1 MLKMDKLINKIL
13 TRGVEEIIPKEEF
26 IENLNKNKNLRLK
39 MGFDP
44 SAPDIHLGHSVGL
57 RKLRQLQDLG
67 HTVVLIVADWTAQ
80 IGDPSGRSDTRPML
94 TYDEVKYNAETYLK
108 QFFKIVDKSKTEIRW
123 QSEWY
128 GEFKLKNIINLTSK
142 FTIAQ
147 FLARDDFSKRFKAN
161 HPITITEFLYPILQ
175 AYDSVVI
182 KSDVEFGGTDQKF
195 NLLVG
200 RDLQQKENQKPQQCF
215 LVQIIPGTD
224 GKRKMSKSLNNYI
237 GVTESPAEIYG
248 KLMSIPDDLVKLYML
263 CLTDI
268 KDSLISDFENSLNDS
283 NGNPMEYK
291 KLLAHDIVTQYY
303 NAEDANLAEEHFRK
317 SVQEKI
323 VTYERIQIDIND
335 FKTDEKLSKL
345 LINKNIVSSNS
356 EFKRLLKQNGVKLNG
371 GLISEDVLISKINS
385 DDKISIGKRTN
396 IQIII

>member
-1 MLKMDKLINKIL
+1 MNEKINNII
-13 TRGVEEIIPKEEF
+13 TRGVEEIIPEHEF
-26 IENLNKNKNLRLK
+26 IDSIQKKNKLRLK

-44 SAPDIHLGHSVGL
+44 SAPDIHLGHAVGL

-94 TYDEVKYNAETYLK
+94 TYEQVRYNAESYLK

-128 GEFKLKNIINLTSK
+128 GKFKLENIINLTSK

-147 FLARDDFSKRFKAN
+147 FLARDDFAKRFKSN
-161 HPITITEFLYPILQ
+161 HPITLTEFLYPILQ

-237 GVTESPAEIYG
+237 GVTESPFEIYG
-248 KLMSIPDDLVKLYML
+248 KLMSIPDELIKLYML

-268 KDSLISDFENSLNDS
+268 DNNIISEFELSMKNKS
-283 NGNPMEYK
+283 NNLMDYK
-291 KLLAHDIVTQYY
+291 KLLANDIVTQYHSV
-303 NAEDANLAEEHFRK
+303 EDANQAADFFKE
-317 SVQEKI
+317 SVQDKNI
-323 VTYERIQIDIND
+323 TFN
-335 FKTDEKLSKL
+335 KTNFNLNNFESDEKLGKMLFSQ
-345 LINKNIVSSNS
+345 NIVSSNS

-371 GLISEDVLISKINS
+371 KILSEDILISKLKNN
-385 DDKISIGKRTN
+385 DKISIGKRKN
-396 IQIII
+396 IQIIF

>member
-1 MLKMDKLINKIL
+1 MRKIISNIIN
-13 TRGVEEIIPKEEF
+13 RGVEEIIPKEEF
-26 IENLNKNKNLRLK
+26 LKSLDSNNNSRLK

-80 IGDPSGRSDTRPML
+80 IGDPSGKSDTRPML

-128 GEFKLKNIINLTSK
+128 GKFKLENIINLTSK
-142 FTIAQ
+142 FTVAQ
-147 FLARDDFSKRFKAN
+147 FLARDDFAKRFKSN
-161 HPITITEFLYPILQ
+161 NPITITEFLYPILQ

-224 GKRKMSKSLNNYI
+224 GKKKMSKSLNNYI
-237 GVTESPAEIYG
+237 GITEKPEEIYG
-248 KLMSIPDDLVKLYML
+248 KLMSIPDELIKLYML

-268 KDSLISDFENSLNDS
+268 ENDLIKEFENSLGNS
-283 NGNPMEYK
+283 NSNPMEYK
-291 KLLAHDIVTQYY
+291 KILAHDIVSQYHSTQKADKA
-303 NAEDANLAEEHFRK
+303 AEYFRQA
-317 SVQEKI
+317 VQEKN
-323 VTYERIQIDIND
+323 VTFEQVKFEINNIQP
-335 FKTDEKLSKL
+335 DEKLSKL
-345 LINKNIVSSNS
+345 LISKNFVSSNS

-371 GLISEDVLISKINS
+371 NLITEDILISKIKNK
-385 DDKISIGKRTN
+385 DKLSIGKRKN

>member
-1 MLKMDKLINKIL
+1 MDKLINKIL

-94 TYDEVKYNAETYLK
+94 TYDEVKYNAESYLK

-237 GVTESPAEIYG
+237 GVTESPTEIYG

-371 GLISEDVLISKINS
+371 GLISEDLLISKINS

>member
-1 MLKMDKLINKIL
+1 MRKIITNIIN
-13 TRGVEEIIPKEEF
+13 RGVEEIIPKEEF
-26 IENLNKNKNLRLK
+26 LKSLDSNNNLRLK

-80 IGDPSGRSDTRPML
+80 IGDPSGKSDTRPML

-128 GEFKLKNIINLTSK
+128 GKFKLENIINLTSK
-142 FTIAQ
+142 FTVAQ
-147 FLARDDFSKRFKAN
+147 FLARDDFAKRFKSN
-161 HPITITEFLYPILQ
+161 NPITITEFLYPILQ

-224 GKRKMSKSLNNYI
+224 GKKKMSKSLNNYI
-237 GVTESPAEIYG
+237 GITEKPEEIYG
-248 KLMSIPDDLVKLYML
+248 KLMSIPDELIKLYML

-268 KDSLISDFENSLNDS
+268 ENDLIKEFENSLGNS
-283 NGNPMEYK
+283 NSNPMEYK
-291 KLLAHDIVTQYY
+291 KILAHDIVSQYHSTQKADKA
-303 NAEDANLAEEHFRK
+303 AEYFRQA
-317 SVQEKI
+317 VQEKN
-323 VTYERIQIDIND
+323 VTFEQVKFEINNIQP
-335 FKTDEKLSKL
+335 DEKLSKL
-345 LINKNIVSSNS
+345 LISKNFVSSNS

-371 GLISEDVLISKINS
+371 NLITEDLLISKIKNK
-385 DDKISIGKRTN
+385 DKLSIGKRKN

>member
-1 MLKMDKLINKIL
+1 MNEKINNII
-13 TRGVEEIIPKEEF
+13 TRGVEEIIPEHEF
-26 IENLNKNKNLRLK
+26 IDSIQKKNKLRLK

-44 SAPDIHLGHSVGL
+44 SAPDIHLGHAVGL

-94 TYDEVKYNAETYLK
+94 TYEQVRYNAESYLK

-128 GEFKLKNIINLTSK
+128 GKFKLENIINLTSK

-147 FLARDDFSKRFKAN
+147 FLARDDFAKRFKSN
-161 HPITITEFLYPILQ
+161 HPITLTEFLYPILQ

-237 GVTESPAEIYG
+237 GVTESPFEIYG
-248 KLMSIPDDLVKLYML
+248 KLMSIPDELIKLYML

-268 KDSLISDFENSLNDS
+268 DNNIISEFELSMKNQS
-283 NGNPMEYK
+283 NNLMDYK
-291 KLLAHDIVTQYY
+291 KLLANDIVTQYHSV
-303 NAEDANLAEEHFRK
+303 EDANQAADFFKE
-317 SVQEKI
+317 SVQDKNI
-323 VTYERIQIDIND
+323 TFN
-335 FKTDEKLSKL
+335 KTNFNLNNFESDEKLGKMLFSQ
-345 LINKNIVSSNS
+345 NIVSSNS

-371 GLISEDVLISKINS
+371 KILSEDILISKLKNN
-385 DDKISIGKRTN
+385 DKISIGKRKN
-396 IQIII
+396 IQIIF

>member
-1 MLKMDKLINKIL
+1 MRKIINNIIN
-13 TRGVEEIIPKEEF
+13 RGVEEIIPKEEF
-26 IENLNKNKNLRLK
+26 LKSLDSNNNLRLK

-80 IGDPSGRSDTRPML
+80 IGDPSGKSDTRPML

-128 GEFKLKNIINLTSK
+128 GKFKLENIINLTSK
-142 FTIAQ
+142 FTVAQ
-147 FLARDDFSKRFKAN
+147 FLARDDFAKRFKSN
-161 HPITITEFLYPILQ
+161 NPITITEFLYPILQ

-224 GKRKMSKSLNNYI
+224 GKKKMSKSLNNYI
-237 GVTESPAEIYG
+237 GITEKPEEIYG
-248 KLMSIPDDLVKLYML
+248 KLMSIPDELIKLYML

-268 KDSLISDFENSLNDS
+268 ENDLIKEFENSLGNS
-283 NGNPMEYK
+283 NSNPMEYK
-291 KLLAHDIVTQYY
+291 KILAHDIVSQYHSTQKADKA
-303 NAEDANLAEEHFRK
+303 AEYFRQA
-317 SVQEKI
+317 VQEKN
-323 VTYERIQIDIND
+323 VTFEQVKFEINNIQP
-335 FKTDEKLSKL
+335 DEKLSKL
-345 LINKNIVSSNS
+345 LISKNFVSSNS

-371 GLISEDVLISKINS
+371 NLITEDILISKIKNK
-385 DDKISIGKRTN
+385 DKLSIGKRKN

>member
-1 MLKMDKLINKIL
+1 MRKIITNIIN
-13 TRGVEEIIPKEEF
+13 RGVEEIIPKEEF
-26 IENLNKNKNLRLK
+26 LKSLDSNNNLRLK

-80 IGDPSGRSDTRPML
+80 IGDPSGKSDTRPML

-128 GEFKLKNIINLTSK
+128 GEFKLENIINLTSK
-142 FTIAQ
+142 FTVAQ
-147 FLARDDFSKRFKAN
+147 FLARDDFAKRFKSN
-161 HPITITEFLYPILQ
+161 NPITITEFLYPILQ

-224 GKRKMSKSLNNYI
+224 GKKKMSKSLNNYI
-237 GVTESPAEIYG
+237 GITEKPEEIYG
-248 KLMSIPDDLVKLYML
+248 KLMSIPDELIKLYML

-268 KDSLISDFENSLNDS
+268 ENDLIKEFENSLNDT
-283 NGNPMEYK
+283 NLNPMMYK
-291 KLLAHDIVTQYY
+291 KILAHDIVSQYH
-303 NAEDANLAEEHFRK
+303 NTKKADEAAEYFRQT
-317 SVQEKI
+317 VQEKN
-323 VTYERIQIDIND
+323 VTFEKVKFEIKNIQH
-335 FKTDEKLSKL
+335 DEKLSKL
-345 LINKNIVSSNS
+345 LISKNFVSSNS

-371 GLISEDVLISKINS
+371 NLISEDILISKIKNS
-385 DDKISIGKRTN
+385 DKLSIGKRIN

>member
-1 MLKMDKLINKIL
+1 MRKIINNIIN
-13 TRGVEEIIPKEEF
+13 RGVEEIIPKEEF
-26 IENLNKNKNLRLK
+26 LKSLDSNNNLRLK

-80 IGDPSGRSDTRPML
+80 IGDPSGKSDTRPML

-128 GEFKLKNIINLTSK
+128 GKFKLENIINLTSK
-142 FTIAQ
+142 FTVAQ
-147 FLARDDFSKRFKAN
+147 FLARDDFAKRFKSN
-161 HPITITEFLYPILQ
+161 NPITITEFLYPILQ

-224 GKRKMSKSLNNYI
+224 GKKKMSKSLNNYI
-237 GVTESPAEIYG
+237 GITEKPEEIYG
-248 KLMSIPDDLVKLYML
+248 KLMSIPDELIKLYML

-268 KDSLISDFENSLNDS
+268 ENDLIKEFENSLGNS
-283 NGNPMEYK
+283 NSNPMEYK
-291 KLLAHDIVTQYY
+291 KILAHDIVSQYHSTKKADKA
-303 NAEDANLAEEHFRK
+303 AEYFRQA
-317 SVQEKI
+317 VQEKN
-323 VTYERIQIDIND
+323 VTFDQVKFEINNMQP
-335 FKTDEKLSKL
+335 DEKLSKL
-345 LINKNIVSSNS
+345 LISKNFVSSNS

-371 GLISEDVLISKINS
+371 NLITEDILISKIKNK
-385 DDKISIGKRTN
+385 DKLSIGKRKN

>member
-1 MLKMDKLINKIL
+1 MRKIISNIIN
-13 TRGVEEIIPKEEF
+13 RGVEEIIPKEEF
-26 IENLNKNKNLRLK
+26 LKSIDSNNNLRLK

-80 IGDPSGRSDTRPML
+80 IGDPSGKSDTRPML

-128 GEFKLKNIINLTSK
+128 GKFKLENIINLTSK
-142 FTIAQ
+142 FTVAQ
-147 FLARDDFSKRFKAN
+147 FLARDDFAKRFKSN
-161 HPITITEFLYPILQ
+161 NPITITEFLYPILQ

-224 GKRKMSKSLNNYI
+224 GKKKMSKSLNNYI
-237 GVTESPAEIYG
+237 GITEKPEEIYG
-248 KLMSIPDDLVKLYML
+248 KLMSIPDELIKLYML

-268 KDSLISDFENSLNDS
+268 ENDLIKEFENSLGNS
-283 NGNPMEYK
+283 NSNPMEYK
-291 KLLAHDIVTQYY
+291 KILAHDIVSQYHSTQKADKA
-303 NAEDANLAEEHFRK
+303 AEYFRQA
-317 SVQEKI
+317 VQEKN
-323 VTYERIQIDIND
+323 VTFEQVKFEINNIQP
-335 FKTDEKLSKL
+335 DEKLSKL
-345 LINKNIVSSNS
+345 LISKNFVSSNS

-371 GLISEDVLISKINS
+371 NLITEDILISKIKNK
-385 DDKISIGKRTN
+385 DKLSIGKRKN

>member
-1 MLKMDKLINKIL
+1 MRKIISNIIN
-13 TRGVEEIIPKEEF
+13 RGVEEIIPKEEF
-26 IENLNKNKNLRLK
+26 LKSLDSNNNLRLK

-44 SAPDIHLGHSVGL
+44 SAPDIHLGHSVWL

-80 IGDPSGRSDTRPML
+80 IGDPSGKSDTRPML

-128 GEFKLKNIINLTSK
+128 GKFKLENIINLTSK
-142 FTIAQ
+142 FTVAQ
-147 FLARDDFSKRFKAN
+147 FLARDDFAKRFKSN
-161 HPITITEFLYPILQ
+161 NPITITEFLYPILQ

-224 GKRKMSKSLNNYI
+224 GKKKMSKSLNNYI
-237 GVTESPAEIYG
+237 GITEKPEEIYG
-248 KLMSIPDDLVKLYML
+248 KLMSIPDELIKLYML

-268 KDSLISDFENSLNDS
+268 ENDLIKEFENSLGNS
-283 NGNPMEYK
+283 NSNPMEYK
-291 KLLAHDIVTQYY
+291 KILAHDIVSQYHSTQKADKA
-303 NAEDANLAEEHFRK
+303 AEYFRQA
-317 SVQEKI
+317 VQEKN
-323 VTYERIQIDIND
+323 VTFEQVKFEINNIQP
-335 FKTDEKLSKL
+335 DEKLSKL
-345 LINKNIVSSNS
+345 LISKNFVSSNS

-371 GLISEDVLISKINS
+371 NLITEDLLISKIKNK
-385 DDKISIGKRTN
+385 DKLSIGKRKN

>member
-1 MLKMDKLINKIL
+1 MNEKINNII
-13 TRGVEEIIPKEEF
+13 TRGVEEIIPEHEF
-26 IENLNKNKNLRLK
+26 IDSIQKKNKLRLK

-44 SAPDIHLGHSVGL
+44 SAPDIHLGHAVGL

-94 TYDEVKYNAETYLK
+94 TYEQVRYNAESYLK

-128 GEFKLKNIINLTSK
+128 GKFKLENIINLTSK

-147 FLARDDFSKRFKAN
+147 FLARDDFAKRFKSN
-161 HPITITEFLYPILQ
+161 HPITLTEFLYPILQ

-237 GVTESPAEIYG
+237 GVTESPFEIYG
-248 KLMSIPDDLVKLYML
+248 KLMSIPDELIKLYML

-268 KDSLISDFENSLNDS
+268 DNNIISEFELSMKNQS
-283 NGNPMEYK
+283 NNLMDYK
-291 KLLAHDIVTQYY
+291 KLLANDIVTQYHSV
-303 NAEDANLAEEHFRK
+303 EDANQAADFFKE
-317 SVQEKI
+317 SVQDKNI
-323 VTYERIQIDIND
+323 TFN
-335 FKTDEKLSKL
+335 KTNFNLNNFESDEKLGKMLFSQ
-345 LINKNIVSSNS
+345 NIVSSNS

-371 GLISEDVLISKINS
+371 KILSEDILISKLNNN
-385 DDKISIGKRTN
+385 DKISIGKRKN
-396 IQIII
+396 IQIIF

>member
-1 MLKMDKLINKIL
+1 MDKLINKIL

-94 TYDEVKYNAETYLK
+94 TYDEVKYNAESYLK

>member
-1 MLKMDKLINKIL
+1 MRKIITNIIN
-13 TRGVEEIIPKEEF
+13 RGVEEIIPKEEF
-26 IENLNKNKNLRLK
+26 LKSLDSNNNLRLK

-80 IGDPSGRSDTRPML
+80 IGDPSGKSDTRPML

-128 GEFKLKNIINLTSK
+128 GKFKLENIINLTSK
-142 FTIAQ
+142 FTVAQ
-147 FLARDDFSKRFKAN
+147 FLARDDFAKRFKSN
-161 HPITITEFLYPILQ
+161 NPITITEFLYPILQ

-224 GKRKMSKSLNNYI
+224 GKKKMSKSLNNYI
-237 GVTESPAEIYG
+237 GITEKPEEIYG
-248 KLMSIPDDLVKLYML
+248 KLMSIPDELIKLYML

-268 KDSLISDFENSLNDS
+268 ENDLIKEFENSLNDT
-283 NGNPMEYK
+283 NLNPMMYK
-291 KLLAHDIVTQYY
+291 KILAHDIVSQYH
-303 NAEDANLAEEHFRK
+303 NTKKADEAAEYFRQT
-317 SVQEKI
+317 VQEKN
-323 VTYERIQIDIND
+323 VTFEKVKFEIKNIQH
-335 FKTDEKLSKL
+335 DEKLSKL
-345 LINKNIVSSNS
+345 LISKNFVSSNS

-371 GLISEDVLISKINS
+371 NLISEDILISKIKNS
-385 DDKISIGKRTN
+385 DKLSIGKRIN

>member
-1 MLKMDKLINKIL
+1 MNETINNIIS
-13 TRGVEEIIPKEEF
+13 RGVEEIIPEHEF
-26 IENLNKNKNLRLK
+26 IDSIQKNNKLRLK

-44 SAPDIHLGHSVGL
+44 SAPDIHLGHAVGL

-94 TYDEVKYNAETYLK
+94 TYEQVRYNAESYLK

-128 GEFKLKNIINLTSK
+128 GKFKLENIINLTSK

-147 FLARDDFSKRFKAN
+147 FLSRDDFAKRFKSN
-161 HPITITEFLYPILQ
+161 HPITLTEFLYPILQ

-237 GVTESPAEIYG
+237 GVTESPFEIYG
-248 KLMSIPDDLVKLYML
+248 KLMSIPDELIKLYML

-268 KDSLISDFENSLNDS
+268 DNKIISEFELSMKNQNNNLMD
-283 NGNPMEYK
+283 YK
-291 KLLAHDIVTQYY
+291 KLLANDIVTQYHSV
-303 NAEDANLAEEHFRK
+303 EDATQAALFFKE
-317 SVQEKI
+317 SVQDKNI
-323 VTYERIQIDIND
+323 TFDKTD
-335 FKTDEKLSKL
+335 FNLNNFKSDEKLGKMLFSQ
-345 LINKNIVSSNS
+345 NIVSSNS

-371 GLISEDVLISKINS
+371 KILSEDILISKLNNN
-385 DDKISIGKRTN
+385 DRISIGKRKN
-396 IQIII
+396 IQIIF

>member
-1 MLKMDKLINKIL
+1 MRKIISNIIN
-13 TRGVEEIIPKEEF
+13 RGVEEIIPKEEF
-26 IENLNKNKNLRLK
+26 LKSIDSNNNLRLK

-80 IGDPSGRSDTRPML
+80 IGDPSGKSDTRPML

-128 GEFKLKNIINLTSK
+128 GKFKLENIINLTSK
-142 FTIAQ
+142 FTVAQ
-147 FLARDDFSKRFKAN
+147 FLARDDFAKRFKSN
-161 HPITITEFLYPILQ
+161 NPITITEFLYPILQ

-224 GKRKMSKSLNNYI
+224 GKKKMSKSLNNYI
-237 GVTESPAEIYG
+237 GITEKPEEIYG
-248 KLMSIPDDLVKLYML
+248 KLMSIPDELIKLYML

-268 KDSLISDFENSLNDS
+268 ENDLIKEFENSLGNS
-283 NGNPMEYK
+283 NSNPMEYK
-291 KLLAHDIVTQYY
+291 KILAHDIVSQYHSTKKADKA
-303 NAEDANLAEEHFRK
+303 AEYFRQA
-317 SVQEKI
+317 VQEKN
-323 VTYERIQIDIND
+323 VTFDQVKFEINNIQP
-335 FKTDEKLSKL
+335 DEKLSKL
-345 LINKNIVSSNS
+345 LISKNFVSSNS

-371 GLISEDVLISKINS
+371 NLITEDILISKIKNK
-385 DDKISIGKRTN
+385 DKLSIGKRKN

>member
-1 MLKMDKLINKIL
+1 MDKLINKIL

-371 GLISEDVLISKINS
+371 GLISEDILISNINS

>member
-1 MLKMDKLINKIL
+1 MRKIISNIIN
-13 TRGVEEIIPKEEF
+13 RGVEEIIPKEEF
-26 IENLNKNKNLRLK
+26 LKSLDSNNNLRLK

-80 IGDPSGRSDTRPML
+80 IGDPSGKSDTRPML

-128 GEFKLKNIINLTSK
+128 GKFKLENIINLTSK
-142 FTIAQ
+142 FTVAQ
-147 FLARDDFSKRFKAN
+147 FLARDDFAKRFKSN
-161 HPITITEFLYPILQ
+161 NPITITEFLYPILQ

-224 GKRKMSKSLNNYI
+224 GKKKMSKSLNNYI
-237 GVTESPAEIYG
+237 GITENPEEIYG
-248 KLMSIPDDLVKLYML
+248 KLMSIPDELIKLYML

-268 KDSLISDFENSLNDS
+268 ENDLIKEFENSLGNS
-283 NGNPMEYK
+283 NSNPMEYK
-291 KLLAHDIVTQYY
+291 KILAHDIVSQYHSTKKADKA
-303 NAEDANLAEEHFRK
+303 AEYFRQA
-317 SVQEKI
+317 VQEKN
-323 VTYERIQIDIND
+323 VTFDQVKFEINNMQP
-335 FKTDEKLSKL
+335 DEKLSKL
-345 LINKNIVSSNS
+345 LISKNFVSSNS

-371 GLISEDVLISKINS
+371 NLITEDILISKIKNK
-385 DDKISIGKRTN
+385 DKLSIGKRKN

>member
-1 MLKMDKLINKIL
+1 MDKLINKIL

-94 TYDEVKYNAETYLK
+94 TYDEVKYNAESYLK

-317 SVQEKI
+317 SVQEKN
-323 VTYERIQIDIND
+323 VAYERIQIDIND
-335 FKTDEKLSKL
+335 FKTNEKLSKL

-371 GLISEDVLISKINS
+371 GLISEDLLISKINS

>member
-1 MLKMDKLINKIL
+1 MNETINNIIS
-13 TRGVEEIIPKEEF
+13 RGVEEIIPEHEF
-26 IENLNKNKNLRLK
+26 IDSIQNNNKLRLK

-44 SAPDIHLGHSVGL
+44 SAPDIHLGHAVGL

-94 TYDEVKYNAETYLK
+94 TYEQVRYNAESYLK

-128 GEFKLKNIINLTSK
+128 GKFKLENIINLTSK

-147 FLARDDFSKRFKAN
+147 FLARDDFAKRFKSN
-161 HPITITEFLYPILQ
+161 HPITLTEFLYPILQ
-175 AYDSVVI
+175 AYDSVII

-237 GVTESPAEIYG
+237 GVTESPFEIYG
-248 KLMSIPDDLVKLYML
+248 KLMSIPDELIKLYML

-268 KDSLISDFENSLNDS
+268 DNNIISEFESS
-283 NGNPMEYK
+283 MKNGNNNPMDYK
-291 KLLAHDIVTQYY
+291 KLLAHDIVSQYHSI
-303 NAEDANLAEEHFRK
+303 EDATQAADFFKE
-317 SVQEKI
+317 SVQDKNITFDKTNFNLNNFQSDEKI
-323 VTYERIQIDIND
+323 GKMLFSQ
-335 FKTDEKLSKL
+335 
-345 LINKNIVSSNS
+345 NIVSSNS

-371 GLISEDVLISKINS
+371 KILSEDILISKLNNN
-385 DDKISIGKRTN
+385 DKISIGKRKN
-396 IQIII
+396 IQIIF

>member
-1 MLKMDKLINKIL
+1 MISNIIN
-13 TRGVEEIIPKEEF
+13 RGVEEIIPKGEF
-26 IENLNKNKNLRLK
+26 LKSLDSGTNLRLK

-80 IGDPSGRSDTRPML
+80 IGDPSGKSDTRPML

-128 GEFKLKNIINLTSK
+128 GKFKLENIINLTSK
-142 FTIAQ
+142 FTVAQ
-147 FLARDDFSKRFKAN
+147 FLARDDFAKRFKSN
-161 HPITITEFLYPILQ
+161 NPITITEFLYPILQ

-224 GKRKMSKSLNNYI
+224 GKKKMSKSLNNYI
-237 GVTESPAEIYG
+237 GITEKPEEIYG
-248 KLMSIPDDLVKLYML
+248 KLMSIPDELIKLYML

-268 KDSLISDFENSLNDS
+268 ENDLIKEFENSLGNS
-283 NGNPMEYK
+283 NSNPMEYK
-291 KLLAHDIVTQYY
+291 KILAHDIVSQYHSTQKADKA
-303 NAEDANLAEEHFRK
+303 AEYFRQA
-317 SVQEKI
+317 VQEKN
-323 VTYERIQIDIND
+323 VTFEQVKFEINNIQP
-335 FKTDEKLSKL
+335 DEKLSKL
-345 LINKNIVSSNS
+345 LISKNFVSSNS

-371 GLISEDVLISKINS
+371 NLITEDILISKIKNK
-385 DDKISIGKRTN
+385 DKLSIGKRKN

>member
-1 MLKMDKLINKIL
+1 MRKIINNIIN
-13 TRGVEEIIPKEEF
+13 RGVEEIIPKEEF
-26 IENLNKNKNLRLK
+26 LKSLDSNNNLRLK

-80 IGDPSGRSDTRPML
+80 IGDPSGKSDTRPML

-128 GEFKLKNIINLTSK
+128 GKFKLENIINLTSK
-142 FTIAQ
+142 FTVAQ
-147 FLARDDFSKRFKAN
+147 FLARDDFAKRFKSN
-161 HPITITEFLYPILQ
+161 NPITITEFLYPILQ

-224 GKRKMSKSLNNYI
+224 GKKKMSKSLNNYI
-237 GVTESPAEIYG
+237 GITENPEEIYG
-248 KLMSIPDDLVKLYML
+248 KLMSIPDELIKLYML

-268 KDSLISDFENSLNDS
+268 ENDLIKEFENSLGNS
-283 NGNPMEYK
+283 NSNPMEYK
-291 KLLAHDIVTQYY
+291 KILAHDIVSQYHSTQKADKA
-303 NAEDANLAEEHFRK
+303 AEYFRQA
-317 SVQEKI
+317 VQEKN
-323 VTYERIQIDIND
+323 VTFEQVKFEINNIQP
-335 FKTDEKLSKL
+335 DEKLSKL
-345 LINKNIVSSNS
+345 LISKNFVSSNS

-371 GLISEDVLISKINS
+371 NLITEDILISKIKNK
-385 DDKISIGKRTN
+385 DKLSIGKRKN

>member
-1 MLKMDKLINKIL
+1 MRKIISNIIN
-13 TRGVEEIIPKEEF
+13 RGVEEIIPKEEF
-26 IENLNKNKNLRLK
+26 LKSLDSNNNLRLK

-80 IGDPSGRSDTRPML
+80 IGDPSGKSDTRPML

-128 GEFKLKNIINLTSK
+128 GKFKLENIINLTSK
-142 FTIAQ
+142 FTVAQ
-147 FLARDDFSKRFKAN
+147 FLARDDFAKRFKSN
-161 HPITITEFLYPILQ
+161 NPITITEFLYPILQ

-224 GKRKMSKSLNNYI
+224 GKKKMSKSLNNYI
-237 GVTESPAEIYG
+237 GITENPEEIYG
-248 KLMSIPDDLVKLYML
+248 KLMSIPDELIKLYML

-268 KDSLISDFENSLNDS
+268 ENDLIKEFENSLGNS
-283 NGNPMEYK
+283 NSNPMEYK
-291 KLLAHDIVTQYY
+291 KILAHDIVSQYHSTQKADKA
-303 NAEDANLAEEHFRK
+303 AEYFRQE
-317 SVQEKI
+317 VQEKN
-323 VTYERIQIDIND
+323 VTFDQVKFEINNMQP
-335 FKTDEKLSKL
+335 DEKLSKL
-345 LINKNIVSSNS
+345 LISKNFVSSNS

-371 GLISEDVLISKINS
+371 NLITEDILISKIKNK
-385 DDKISIGKRTN
+385 DKLSIGKRKN

>member
-1 MLKMDKLINKIL
+1 MRKIITNIIN
-13 TRGVEEIIPKEEF
+13 RGVEEIIPKEEF
-26 IENLNKNKNLRLK
+26 LKSLDSNNNLRLK

-80 IGDPSGRSDTRPML
+80 IGDPSGKSDTRPML

-128 GEFKLKNIINLTSK
+128 GKFKLENIINLTSK
-142 FTIAQ
+142 FTVAQ
-147 FLARDDFSKRFKAN
+147 FLARDDFAKRFKSN
-161 HPITITEFLYPILQ
+161 NPITITEFLYPILQ

-224 GKRKMSKSLNNYI
+224 GKKKMSKSLNNYI
-237 GVTESPAEIYG
+237 GITEKPEEIYG
-248 KLMSIPDDLVKLYML
+248 KLMSIPDELIKLYML

-268 KDSLISDFENSLNDS
+268 ENDLIKEFENSLGNS
-283 NGNPMEYK
+283 NSNPMEYK
-291 KLLAHDIVTQYY
+291 KILAHDIVSQYHSTQKADKA
-303 NAEDANLAEEHFRK
+303 AEYFRQA
-317 SVQEKI
+317 VQEKN
-323 VTYERIQIDIND
+323 VTFEQVKFEINNIQP
-335 FKTDEKLSKL
+335 DEKLSKL
-345 LINKNIVSSNS
+345 LISKNFVSSNS

-371 GLISEDVLISKINS
+371 NLITEDILISKIKNK
-385 DDKISIGKRTN
+385 DKLSIGKRKN

>member
-1 MLKMDKLINKIL
+1 MDKLINKIL

>member
-1 MLKMDKLINKIL
+1 MRKIINNIIN
-13 TRGVEEIIPKEEF
+13 RGVEEIIPKEEF
-26 IENLNKNKNLRLK
+26 LKSLDSNNNLRLK

-80 IGDPSGRSDTRPML
+80 IGDPSGKSDTRPML

-128 GEFKLKNIINLTSK
+128 GKFKLENIINLTSK
-142 FTIAQ
+142 FTVAQ
-147 FLARDDFSKRFKAN
+147 FLARDDFAKRFKSN
-161 HPITITEFLYPILQ
+161 NPITITEFLYPILQ

-224 GKRKMSKSLNNYI
+224 GKKKMSKSLNNYI
-237 GVTESPAEIYG
+237 GITENPEEIYG
-248 KLMSIPDDLVKLYML
+248 KLMSIPDELIKLYML

-268 KDSLISDFENSLNDS
+268 ENDLIKEFENSLGNS
-283 NGNPMEYK
+283 NSNPMEYK
-291 KLLAHDIVTQYY
+291 KILAHDIVSQYHSTKKADKA
-303 NAEDANLAEEHFRK
+303 AEYFRQE
-317 SVQEKI
+317 VQEKN
-323 VTYERIQIDIND
+323 VTFDQVKFEINNMQP
-335 FKTDEKLSKL
+335 DEKLSKL
-345 LINKNIVSSNS
+345 LISKNFVSSNS

-371 GLISEDVLISKINS
+371 NLITEDILISKIKNK
-385 DDKISIGKRTN
+385 DKLSIGKRKN

>member
-1 MLKMDKLINKIL
+1 MRKIISNIIN
-13 TRGVEEIIPKEEF
+13 RGVEEIIPKEEF
-26 IENLNKNKNLRLK
+26 LKSLDSNNNLRLK

-80 IGDPSGRSDTRPML
+80 IGDPSGKSDTRPML

-128 GEFKLKNIINLTSK
+128 GKFKLENIINLTSK
-142 FTIAQ
+142 FTVAQ
-147 FLARDDFSKRFKAN
+147 FLARDDFAKRFKSN
-161 HPITITEFLYPILQ
+161 NPITITEFLYPILQ

-224 GKRKMSKSLNNYI
+224 GKKKMSISLNNYI
-237 GVTESPAEIYG
+237 GITEKPEEIYG
-248 KLMSIPDDLVKLYML
+248 KLMSIPDELIKLYML

-268 KDSLISDFENSLNDS
+268 ENDLIKEFENSLGNS
-283 NGNPMEYK
+283 NSNPMEYK
-291 KLLAHDIVTQYY
+291 KILAHDIVSQYHSTQKADKA
-303 NAEDANLAEEHFRK
+303 AEYFRQA
-317 SVQEKI
+317 VQEKN
-323 VTYERIQIDIND
+323 VTFEQVKFEINNIQP
-335 FKTDEKLSKL
+335 DEKLSKL
-345 LINKNIVSSNS
+345 LISKNFVSSNS

-371 GLISEDVLISKINS
+371 NLITEDLLISKIKNK
-385 DDKISIGKRTN
+385 DKLSIGKRKN

>member
-1 MLKMDKLINKIL
+1 MDKLINKIL

-237 GVTESPAEIYG
+237 GVTESPTEIYG